1 MNGLN
6 IMELE
11 IKGRDISIKNKV
23 ASKLDVYVID
33 FINVLKKYTDYVIVS
48 GYVSILFGRSRGT
61 EDIDILIKKIDIDTF
76 IKLYQE
82 LIEKNYWFLNADN
95 PAELYGMLENKLAI
109 RAAAKDTV
117 IPNIEIKFVKSELD
131 ITALNEHRV
140 AKIGDES
147 INISPIEIQIAFKLY
162 LGSDKDIED
171 AIYLYDIFLEH
182 LNRVKLKQYL
192 NILKIKGANYGITV

>member
-1 MNGLN
+1 
-6 IMELE
+6 MELE

-33 FINVLKKYTDYVIVS
+33 FINVLKKYMDYVVVS

-61 EDIDILIKKIDIDTF
+61 EDIDILIKKIDFDTF
-76 IKLYQE
+76 IKLYKE
-82 LIEKNYWFLNADN
+82 LIEKNYWFLNADK

-109 RAAAKDTV
+109 RTAAKDTV

-131 ITALNEHRV
+131 IISLKEHRV
-140 AKIGDES
+140 AKIGNES
-147 INISPIEIQIAFKLY
+147 INISPIELQIAFKLY

-171 AIYLYDIFLEH
+171 AIYLYNIFLEH
-182 LNRVKLKQYL
+182 LSKVKLKQYMD
-192 NILKIKGANYGITV
+192 ILKVNGAEYGIEV